1 MNVEAMQMRKSI
13 HDGIERNKS
22 IVTFTVNGI
31 TVTESVRIA
40 HESASVPANR
50 TVPTGLGTSFSMYVS
65 ARYNSQ
71 IFENA
76 VLRDGTNGWKVGAV
90 DTLKVK
96 STIYGKR
103 ATLTKVTI

>member
-1 MNVEAMQMRKSI
+1 MNTETMQMRKSI

-22 IVTFTVNGI
+22 IVTFMLAGKTVI
-31 TVTESVRIA
+31 ESVRIA
-40 HESASVPANR
+40 HEAASVPANKS
-50 TVPTGLGTSFSMYVS
+50 TPTGLGTSFSMYVS

-90 DTLKVK
+90 DNLKING
-96 STIYGKR
+96 TIYGKR
-103 ATLTKVTI
+103 AVLVKVAI

>member
-22 IVTFTVNGI
+22 IVTFTLNGSSI
-31 TVTESVRIA
+31 TESVRIS
-40 HESASVPANR
+40 HEAASVPANR
-50 TVPTGLGTSFSMYVS
+50 TTPTGLGTSFSMFVS

-76 VLRDGTNGWKVGAV
+76 VLRDGANGWKVGAV
-90 DTLKVK
+90 DNLKVN
-96 STIYGKR
+96 STVYGKR
-103 ATLTKVTI
+103 AVLVKVAI